1 MMKRWVLVLGL
12 ALAANVQAQLSVKW
26 EELTTPE
33 FSLSV
38 EKSGKVCVVP
48 LGIIEKHGPY
58 LPLGTDLY
66 IVRDVA
72 VKAAQKEYVVV
83 FPEFYI
89 GQINESRHQPGT
101 IAYSPELV
109 WKMLEETL
117 DEIARNGFDKII
129 LINGHGGNNSML
141 SYFSMALLNKKRDY
155 TVYFTTGWD
164 LYTDESQRKLV
175 TDQLEQIPYD
185 SPGHAGADEA
195 SEIMII
201 RPDLLK
207 LGYEST
213 ESGKNQERLKNLTMV
228 TTGIEWYALYP
239 NQYAGD
245 AHFANKGYGEA
256 LLNTTVNGLI
266 KAFQE
271 VKADTEAPAL
281 MKEFYEG
288 GEEPLEYKTKTKGL
302 EK

>member
-1 MMKRWVLVLGL
+1 MLFLGL
-12 ALAANVQAQLSVKW
+12 IVTVNVQAQLSVKW

-33 FSLSV
+33 FSLAV
-38 EKSGKVCVVP
+38 EKANKVCVVP

-66 IVRDVA
+66 IVREVA

-83 FPEFYI
+83 FPEFFI

-117 DEIARNGFDKII
+117 DEIARNGFEKII
-129 LINGHGGNNSML
+129 LINGHGGNNGML
-141 SYFSMALLNKKRDY
+141 SYFSMALLNKKREY

-164 LYTDESQRKLV
+164 LYTDENQRKLV
-175 TDQLEQIPYD
+175 TEQLEKIPSD

-207 LGYEST
+207 LNYKST
-213 ESGKNQERLKNLTMV
+213 ESGINQERLKNLTMV
-228 TTGIEWYALYP
+228 TTGINWYALYP

-245 AHFANKGYGEA
+245 AHYANKDFGNA
-256 LLNTTVNGLI
+256 LISTTINGLV
-266 KAFQE
+266 KAFSE
-271 VKADTEAPAL
+271 VKADKEAPEL

-288 GEEPLEYKTKTKGL
+288 GERPLDYNNKAKTSHQEL
-302 EK
+302 P